1 MKPERKDSFG
11 EVMMDDREGEED
23 WSVVFEFSE
32 VKPSPA
38 SASIELEYEAS
49 KREIERTEEESA
61 ESAYAGT
68 CS

>member
-1 MKPERKDSFG
+1 
-11 EVMMDDREGEED
+11 MMDDREGEED
-23 WSVVFEFSE
+23 WSVELKLSE

-38 SASIELEYEAS
+38 SASIEREYEAS

-61 ESAYAGT
+61 ESACAGT